1 MFSIDE
7 LFSNLSDDFSNLSDD
22 FTNFLPIKELITEQL
37 LNPNLNS
44 NLSYDNSLKG
54 LGASDQFFSIEEP
67 KEGNYNL
74 DNLYDWY
81 LTKNPDFLPINTKGL
96 NIMVPEF
103 KFIIAVM
110 SKDLLILKKTNKY
123 PQKNIKNTEESMDE
137 NSVKR
142 EYLEETE
149 IGDRMVDIAL
159 EMNQLH
165 FDCAE
170 VFHPIKEGLSEDE
183 YEVYKKHKRNFYAM
197 VSYFYNIK
205 RDNKNE
211 IFHILLKA
219 VKMQSEIYSLDEEL
233 KGLKG

>member
-1 MFSIDE
+1 MKELKDKSNDE
-7 LFSNLSDDFSNLSDD
+7 LILDIKNLQA
-22 FTNFLPIKELITEQL
+22 QL
-37 LNPNLNS
+37 LT
-44 NLSYDNSLKG
+44 
-54 LGASDQFFSIEEP
+54 QTE
-67 KEGNYNL
+67 
-74 DNLYDWY
+74 
-81 LTKNPDFLPINTKGL
+81 
-96 NIMVPEF
+96 
-103 KFIIAVM
+103 
-110 SKDLLILKKTNKY
+110 KTNLLQLQNDEYDKLMGY
-123 PQKNIKNTEESMDE
+123 KQGMSYEDKVKHNEDCENDIKNTEDSMDE

-170 VFHPIKEGLSEDE
+170 VFHPIKEGLSETE

-211 IFHILLKA
+211 VFHILLKA
-219 VKMQSEIYSLDEEL
+219 VKMQSEIYALDEEL